1 MNTHSKAYVNIHF
14 FYQYILYIHIYVY
27 AKFRPHDLLCIGTI
41 VCEQIND
48 LVKEERNLE
57 KIKANQ
63 SNPKRKLFLIGR
75 MLSGFPRTITMSPAL
90 IIGKV
95 ATKRISIFLPYRHYR
110 HCLRIIISQSL
121 LTIAASASL
130 SSINQVFNAS
140 CQKNIVSWIHS
151 IFRFISSYTKYFLSF
166 FLYLKNTL
174 LRFHLHT

>member
-1 MNTHSKAYVNIHF
+1 MNTHTNNYIHIHF

-27 AKFRPHDLLCIGTI
+27 ANFRPHELLCIGTL

-95 ATKRISIFLPYRHYR
+95 ATERISIFLPYRHYR
-110 HCLRIIISQSL
+110 HCLCIIISQSL

-140 CQKNIVSWIHS
+140 CYKNIVSQIHS
-151 IFRFISSYTKYFLSF
+151 VFRFISGFTKHFLSF
-166 FLYLKNTL
+166 FI
-174 LRFHLHT
+174 